1 MTVRLISAFLGL
13 LAFIFIIRMIR
24 RDRLVSK
31 DASSWIAIACFVV
44 VLGVFPELTDG
55 IGHLLNIG
63 YPPVLP
69 LIVAVLFLLLKM
81 VRADM
86 DKIQQ
91 KADIERLLQHQAL
104 LYAELE
110 KLKKKI
116 CEP

>member
-1 MTVRLISAFLGL
+1 MTVKLTSAFLGL
-13 LAFIFIIRMIR
+13 LAFVFIVLMIR
-24 RDRLVSK
+24 RDKLVSK
-31 DASSWIAIACFVV
+31 DASSWLVIACFII
-44 VLGVFPELTDG
+44 VLGVFPELTDWVG
-55 IGHLLNIG
+55 GLLNIG

-81 VRADM
+81 VIYDM
-86 DKIQQ
+86 DKAQQ